1 MRRFPFILALL
12 VAPGLLHAAPA
23 AVSRVLRTF
32 DFEERRLGNAES
44 LPMEW
49 IKVEGPGLP
58 HYVNGTLATD
68 RAHDGKYS
76 FRFDLNGGGLIYRY
90 PPGQI
95 PVHVGAH
102 YRVDGFV
109 QTTVLLNARA
119 CISAY
124 FTDLDGHVLAKT
136 ARHSDLYAAA
146 QADEPWKKLGVELSA
161 DDPSAAFLVLEL
173 QLLQPAQ
180 YAPGTLG
187 QRTLFPQDI
196 RGSAWFDDVTVSQ
209 VPEVT
214 MSTDRPGNIF
224 RRDDALR
231 LQVVLN
237 DRFTEDL
244 TAQLVIRD
252 ATGKIA
258 YQRSGALD
266 IASAEQLGPGQKR
279 TVLLLPDL
287 RPGWYEA
294 ALVMSSMGK
303 FLGSQSLDFILLP
316 DNAPRTV
323 PDGRFGIIAT
333 DLPINAWDELPQIL
347 PLLSAGRVKLAVWSA
362 TGDVQQLE
370 GDSFDRLLERL
381 SALGI
386 TPTACLLDPPPTLAA
401 KLGGGSWTKLLQSNP
416 EIWRPQLAYLIA
428 RHANHLDRWQLGA
441 DGTDAFV
448 TDPKMHQVYSAVYR
462 EFAAL
467 MEKPD
472 LAMPWP
478 AWYDM
483 AGELPAT
490 VALSVSPSVLPH
502 QLPLYIQDLHGREG
516 HNLSLSLELLDRER
530 YGREAQIKDLAQR
543 VVYAL
548 SSGATRIDFPLPF
561 TVRRQPGPGGVGEHV
576 VKQPRELLMVMRTLT
591 NTLGGA
597 TFRGKVPIAEGV
609 EAFVFDRDG
618 QGVLVLWDRGNV
630 GGMKTLA
637 INLGE
642 RPVAVDLWGNVT
654 PLLRAT
660 GDKQSGKV
668 TLTVGPMPTFLI
680 DIDGAQ
686 AQLRASVAFD
696 RPLLESSFEPH
707 SRHIRFFNPY
717 RSVLSGNLKLK
728 APPGWTLNP
737 PTFALNLNPGETFD
751 REVTIAF
758 PYNSF
763 AGPKTIDCEFALQG
777 EANSSFT
784 VPATLNLGL
793 SDVGMQTLA
802 LRDGKDVLVQQMI
815 SNYGEKPI
823 DYTAFAIFP
832 GQARQER
839 FVTALAPGRTVMKR
853 YRFPDA
859 TAPGEARVRVGVKEL
874 LGTRILN
881 DEVPVQ

>member
-1 MRRFPFILALL
+1 MRRFPFFFAILAL
-12 VAPGLLHAAPA
+12 PGLLHAAPA

-32 DFEERRLGNAES
+32 DFEERRLGNAEE
-44 LPMEW
+44 LPMNW
-49 IKVEGPGLP
+49 LKVEGLGLP

-68 RAHDGKYS
+68 RAHSGTYS

-90 PPGQI
+90 PSGLI

-109 QTTVLLNARA
+109 QTTVLPNARA
-119 CISAY
+119 RISAY
-124 FTDLDGHVLAKT
+124 FTDLDGHVLTKT
-136 ARHSDLYAAA
+136 LHHSELYAAR
-146 QADEPWKKLGVELSA
+146 QADEPWKSLGVELSA
-161 DDPSAAFLVLEL
+161 DDPAAAFLVLEL
-173 QLLQPAQ
+173 ELLQPSQ
-180 YAPGTLG
+180 YAPSTLG
-187 QRTLFPQDI
+187 QRTLFTQDI

-209 VPEVT
+209 VPEVR

-224 RRDDALR
+224 RRDEPLR

-244 TAQLVIRD
+244 AAQLVITD
-252 ATGKIA
+252 ALGKTV

-266 IASAEQLGPGQKR
+266 MASAEQIAPGQKR
-279 TVLLLPDL
+279 MVLALPDL

-316 DNAPRTV
+316 DNAPRV
-323 PDGRFGIIAT
+323 LPDPRFGIIAT
-333 DLPINAWDELPQIL
+333 DLPLDSWDELPRIL
-347 PLLSAGRVKLAVWSA
+347 PLLPAGRVKLAIWSNA
-362 TGDVQQLE
+362 GDVQQLE
-370 GDSFDRLLERL
+370 GDSFDHLLEKL
-381 SALGI
+381 AELGV
-386 TPTACLLDPPPTLAA
+386 TPTACLIDPPPAMVE
-401 KLGGGSWTKLLQSNP
+401 KIGGGSWTKLLQSDP
-416 EIWRPQLAYLIA
+416 KLWQPQLAYLIA

-448 TDPKMHQVYSAVYR
+448 TDPKMHEVYSAVYR

-483 AGELPAT
+483 GGELPAT

-502 QLPLYIQDLHGREG
+502 QLPLYVQDLKGREG

-530 YGREAQIKDLAQR
+530 YGREAQINDLAQR

-561 TVRRQPGPGGVGEHV
+561 TVRREGGTGGRGEHV
-576 VKQPRELLMVMRTLT
+576 VKQPRELLMVMRTLI

-597 TFRGKVPIAEGV
+597 IYRGKVPIAEGV
-609 EAFVFDRDG
+609 EAFLFDRDG

-637 INLGE
+637 LNLGE
-642 RPVAVDLWGNVT
+642 RPVSVDLWGNVT
-654 PLLRAT
+654 PLLRAA
-660 GDKQSGKV
+660 GDKAAGKV
-668 TLTVGPMPTFLI
+668 QLTVGPMPTFLI

-696 RPLLESSFEPH
+696 QPLLESSFEPH
-707 SRHIRFFNPY
+707 TRHIRFFNPY

-737 PTFALNLNPGETFD
+737 PTFALNLNPGEAFD

-763 AGPKTIDCEFALQG
+763 AGAKTIACEFTLQG
-777 EANSSFT
+777 EANGSFT
-784 VPATLNLGL
+784 VPVVLNLGL

-802 LRDGKDVLVQQMI
+802 LRDGKDVIVQQMI

-823 DYTAFAIFP
+823 DYTAFAVCP

-839 FVTALAPGRTVMKR
+839 FVTGLGPGRTVMKR
-853 YRFPDA
+853 YRFTDVKA
-859 TAPGEARVRVGVKEL
+859 GGDLKARVGVKEL

-881 DEVPVQ
+881 DEVSVQ